1 MIIISH
7 RGNLTGPKPDQENN
21 PEYIDKAI
29 EQGFDVEIDVWWED
43 GVWLGHDG
51 PEYKVSQDW
60 LNDRAD
66 RLWVHCKNLDAAYRL
81 AKDFRC
87 FCSDVDPYCYMSQG
101 HIWVNDVT
109 VNPPE
114 NCVVPLLKMQD
125 IESYNFKS
133 SAFAICTD
141 YPVELI

>member
-21 PEYIDKAI
+21 PEYIDSAI
-29 EQGFDVEIDVWWED
+29 ERGFDVEVDVWWEN

-51 PEYKVSQDW
+51 PEHKVSQDW
-60 LNDRAD
+60 LKSRAT
-66 RLWVHCKNLDAAYRL
+66 RLWVHCKNLDAAYHL

-87 FCSDVDPYCYMSQG
+87 FCSNVDPYCYMSQG
-101 HIWVNDVT
+101 HIWVNDVAIR
-109 VNPPE
+109 PPE

-125 IESYNFKS
+125 IESYKFKS